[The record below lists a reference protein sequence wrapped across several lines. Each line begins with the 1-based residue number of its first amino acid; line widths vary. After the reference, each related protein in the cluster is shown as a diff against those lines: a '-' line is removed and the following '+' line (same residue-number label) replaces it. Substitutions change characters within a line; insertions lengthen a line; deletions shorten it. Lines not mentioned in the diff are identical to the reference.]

1 MIPNP
6 SPTTKK
12 KRKIAERKFHNVNS
26 DWLSSETVVHFH
38 IYVYNFFSILQIE
51 LVASHAT

>member
-1 MIPNP
+1 MTREKWTGGVAQVEGCLLCKHEAMIPNP

-26 DWLSSETVVHFH
+26 D
-38 IYVYNFFSILQIE
+38 
-51 LVASHAT
+51 